1 MNLITIKGYHGTDSN
16 SCREILH
23 SNYKISEGD
32 EHWLGDGVY
41 FFIDGLSADTIGLA
55 EKWAVAQSWDND
67 KKCYKYN
74 RYEVLESQI
83 EVKEENFLDLTTKEG
98 VEVLFYLVDRYLA
111 MLKLIKKGLDFY
123 DGLLINLA
131 REEGIIPL
139 DVIKGNFYIKFEKE
153 RKYRIYLRTCN
164 CTICVVYDT
173 DKNIKSTKSIK
184 QGYIR

>member
-1 MNLITIKGYHGTDSN
+1 
-16 SCREILH
+16 
-23 SNYKISEGD
+23 
-32 EHWLGDGVY
+32 
-41 FFIDGLSADTIGLA
+41 
-55 EKWAVAQSWDND
+55 
-67 KKCYKYN
+67 
-74 RYEVLESQI
+74 
-83 EVKEENFLDLTTKEG
+83 
-98 VEVLFYLVDRYLA
+98 